1 LQYKSNLRTFVSP
14 LRYKPISNLMK
25 KNTLLLLI
33 VLFASLAANAQKYTT
48 KTGTIK
54 FFSDSPLEKIQGIN
68 HQVNSALD
76 YANGNFVFRVLILG
90 FEFEKPLMQE
100 HFRENYMESEK
111 FPNATFSGKITNIKE
126 VNITKDGIYKVTVEG
141 DLNIHGVTKK
151 VIEKGTLEVKAG
163 KIIGKSVM
171 NVSPKDFD
179 IKIPAAVIKNIA
191 ETIQVDVNVSLEK
204 FGS

>member
-1 LQYKSNLRTFVSP
+1 
-14 LRYKPISNLMK
+14 MK